1 MRVIDLSH
9 TIEPGMPVYPGT
21 PEPEFQP
28 LATLDKE
35 GFSEQLITL
44 SSHTGTHIDL
54 PSHILSEMTTPD
66 VFAVEQF
73 AGKGVVMDVRDAAGG
88 VISKEL
94 LKPFSALIGS
104 CDFLLLSSGWS
115 DYWGRPDYFK
125 GYPALSV
132 EAAHWLTEFDLK
144 GIGVDMISVDLPDAV
159 DLPVHR
165 RVLGKGIVL
174 IENLTALSSLP
185 DSPFTF
191 CAFPLKIAG
200 AEASPIRAV
209 ALVG

>member
-1 MRVIDLSH
+1 MRVIDLTH

-35 GFSEQLITL
+35 GFAEQLITL

-54 PSHILSEMTTPD
+54 PAHIFPDRSFPD
-66 VFAVEQF
+66 VFSVEQF
-73 AGKGVVMDVRDAAGG
+73 TGKGVVMDVRDAAGG

-104 CDFLLLSSGWS
+104 CDFLLLCSGWS
-115 DYWGRPDYFK
+115 DYWGWPDYFR
-125 GYPALSV
+125 GYPVFSV
-132 EAAHWLTEFDLK
+132 EAAHWLTGFELK

-165 RVLGKGIVL
+165 KLLGKGIVL